1 MHELKEKNS
10 KRLPREIAEIFFSL
24 YNWVTLKYVGTTVD
38 GFFLRREEV
47 KMVKCGLKFMDNIKI
62 SKELKKKKNNYQTS
76 KT

>member
-24 YNWVTLKYVGTTVD
+24 YNWVTLNYDETTVD
-38 GFFLRREEV
+38 FFVRREEV
-47 KMVKCGLKFMDNIKI
+47 KMVKCGLKFLDNIKNL
-62 SKELKKKKNNYQTS
+62 KEQKKKKNNYQTR